1 MRFQRKKIRKQIED
15 VLNMYIETEKYPP
28 EMINRIL
35 EIVKSEHIAKEHFR
49 KQRDNAIIRYDY
61 SKSNGSAF
69 FYLGREVKE
78 QETFKVEGTFESL
91 YAAQSWARS
100 KGYVYGSLCCD
111 APVALRK
118 GQSFSEYDLPEKW
131 KNMSD
136 DDIKSIDGVI
146 KSRDFRDGSVTV
158 MLF

>member
-1 MRFQRKKIRKQIED
+1 M
-15 VLNMYIETEKYPP
+15 
-28 EMINRIL
+28 
-35 EIVKSEHIAKEHFR
+35 
-49 KQRDNAIIRYDY
+49 
-61 SKSNGSAF
+61 SNEATNPASCQAAVSGSAF

-100 KGYVYGSLCCD
+100 KGYVYGSLCGD

-118 GQSFSEYDLPEKW
+118 GQSFSDYDLPEKW

-136 DDIKSIDGVI
+136 EDIKSVDGVI
-146 KSRDFRDGSVTV
+146 KSRDYRDGSVTV

>member
-1 MRFQRKKIRKQIED
+1 MNTDK
-15 VLNMYIETEKYPP
+15 TS
-28 EMINRIL
+28 L
-35 EIVKSEHIAKEHFR
+35 ENESQPSCLGAVS
-49 KQRDNAIIRYDY
+49 
-61 SKSNGSAF
+61 GSAF

-78 QETFKVEGTFESL
+78 QETFKVEGTFQSL
-91 YAAQSWARS
+91 YAAQTWARS
-100 KGYVYGSLCCD
+100 KGYVYGSLCGD

-136 DDIKSIDGVI
+136 EDIKSIDGVI
-146 KSRDFRDGSVTV
+146 KSRDYREGSVTV

>member
-1 MRFQRKKIRKQIED
+1 MKTKPQQNENEASA
-15 VLNMYIETEKYPP
+15 VTP
-28 EMINRIL
+28 
-35 EIVKSEHIAKEHFR
+35 VS
-49 KQRDNAIIRYDY
+49 
-61 SKSNGSAF
+61 GSAF

-100 KGYVYGSLCCD
+100 KGYVYGSLCVD

-131 KNMSD
+131 KNMSNE
-136 DDIKSIDGVI
+136 DIKSIDGVI
-146 KSRDFRDGSVTV
+146 KSRDYRDGSVTV
-158 MLF
+158 ILF